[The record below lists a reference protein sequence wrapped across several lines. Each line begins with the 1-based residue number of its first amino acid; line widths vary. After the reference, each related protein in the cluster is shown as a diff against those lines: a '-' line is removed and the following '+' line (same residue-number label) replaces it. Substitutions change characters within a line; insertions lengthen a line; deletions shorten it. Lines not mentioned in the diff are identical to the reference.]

1 MSDKKN
7 WNILE
12 LLKVTENLFKE
23 KNIDNARLNAEMML
37 ADTLNMKR
45 IDLYLD
51 FEKPLDEH
59 ELTQFRDKVRRRLN
73 REPLQYILGYSEFY
87 GLKFKVNQTVLIP
100 RPETELIVEKCI
112 ELIGSSELPDVRIM
126 EIGTGSGCISIS
138 IAKNSDCKINAI
150 DIDEETLSAGK
161 ENSAVHGTEDKI
173 NFMKMNF
180 IADLKD
186 FKGYNIVI
194 SNPPYIPIDEYNSLP
209 EEIRN
214 FEPGQALTDGK
225 DGLVFYRKM
234 IDLLKNTK
242 NPVKILL
249 EIGDGKKQIVKELLD
264 ENGIKQYTF
273 YKDLLNID
281 RVLYVD
287 YTPTA

>member
-1 MSDKKN
+1 MSDRKN

-73 REPLQYILGYSEFY
+73 REPLQYILGCSEFY

-150 DIDEETLSAGK
+150 DIDEETLSAAK

-173 NFMKMNF
+173 NFTKMNLF
-180 IADLKD
+180 ADLKD

-209 EEIRN
+209 KEIRN

-249 EIGDGKKQIVKELLD
+249 EIGDGKKQIVKELLE